1 MATAVTPI
9 TDQVP
14 TVADWADLN
23 DTMSNGDPREIDT
36 GTAEIID
43 TDRLQFVSV
52 TTSAAATTTA
62 QVLACQ
68 LDLDAGVHYYL
79 EGYVTLEKSQADTT
93 DDNPRVG
100 LKFSNNVLFMWMVST
115 LVPDWDASPKIVEE
129 TDAFQSS
136 GDLPIAAG
144 QANDNVTFTAPYV
157 RVFGILV
164 AQESGTVEFYLEKQ
178 ADVNNTEYKF
188 ANYTYLSA
196 ERIRV

>member
-1 MATAVTPI
+1 MATTVTPI

-14 TVADWADLN
+14 TVTDWAGLN
-23 DTMSNGDPREIDT
+23 DTMSHGDPQEIDT
-36 GTAEIID
+36 GTAETTD
-43 TDRLQFVSV
+43 TDRLQFASV
-52 TTSAAATTTA
+52 LTSAAATTTA
-62 QVLACQ
+62 QILACQ

-100 LKFSNNVLFMWMVST
+100 LKFSNNVHLMWMTST
-115 LVPDWDASPKIVEE
+115 FEPDWDATPRIVEE
-129 TDAFQSS
+129 TDVFQSS
-136 GDLPIAAG
+136 GDLPITAG

-188 ANYTYLSA
+188 ANYSYLSA